1 MKACMIWMLLL
12 FTATVGTAL
21 PPDDTA
27 GSESVLRDPVL
38 SFFSSIQSRH
48 PEKLYLHLN
57 QPYYGAGDTIWF
69 KAYLA
74 DAVSHRP
81 DTLSNF
87 IYVDLADRRGEFVLA
102 KKIKRDS
109 LGFANCLPL
118 PDTLPAGEYTL
129 RAYTGWMLNF
139 DPAFFYRRNITVG
152 NTRSDRVRTD
162 ITYTSA
168 QAVVRFADADGRPIR
183 DAGADYELFDRNGK
197 RIEGVRQRTSATGAL
212 FVDLPHDSIRN
223 GGYIRMKLD
232 EGGTVFRRTLFLEPE
247 ALDFAVQFFPEGGE
261 LVAGVPRL
269 VAFKAER
276 SDGYPADVQG
286 IVVNDS
292 GDTLTTFGSEH
303 DGMGA
308 FLLCPESGET
318 YRAVCRSGEQTVTTP
333 LPAVEEDACALTAVQ
348 APGRILYK
356 ADGTVPRG
364 SRLVG
369 HIRGDCCC
377 IAPVDPQRPAGTILT
392 DSLPEG
398 ILHLLLVDSTGRPRS
413 ERLVF
418 VNKPGNRERWT
429 VTPEKPRYGKR
440 EKVRIEIGL
449 KDAGG
454 KPIESDLSVSV
465 TDRRAVRYDS
475 LGDDIRTNL
484 LLCSDIEGYVH
495 NPGYYFRDDDPVR
508 EHRLDLVMMTNGWR
522 RFNTRNLYQP
532 EPFTP
537 RHFIERGQYLSGKV
551 IGIAGR
557 AAPEASVSAVALNR
571 ENLADAAQ
579 ADDSGRFVLSGLD
592 FTDTVLF
599 MVSAKTRRGKPTQRI
614 DMDRLY
620 PKPPLTERPPF
631 PDSAESV
638 RKTVGDYLQQQKLQ
652 YAMIDGAKVYELE
665 GVEVTAADPQKPRS
679 GVFATVYDTANLA
692 KYERLP
698 LYNALSIL
706 PGIRKQFD
714 FSTGQA
720 VFCLKN
726 RTGLGYVAADII
738 INGRRVPSDFLY
750 RYDMLDVEFIRLVRD
765 MPTINNEVEKD
776 GFKITE
782 KGATGE
788 KSNFSEGYH
797 IEIYLKPSA
806 ETGKPDFQL
815 YRTIGYAETIEF
827 YHPVYDTPEEIDN
840 GTPDERTT
848 LYWNPYVETD
858 SGGNTTIEFYTN
870 DSEQADYDITIE
882 GLNPEG
888 TAYRYRRQLCN

>member
-1 MKACMIWMLLL
+1 MKACMIWILSL
-12 FTATVGTAL
+12 FTATVGSAF

-27 GSESVLRDPVL
+27 GSESVLRDPLL

-57 QPYYGAGDTIWF
+57 QPYYGAGDTMWF
-69 KAYLA
+69 KAYLT

-87 IYVDLADRRGEFVLA
+87 IYVDLADRRGKIIA
-102 KKIKRDS
+102 ARKIKRDS
-109 LGFANCLPL
+109 LGFANGIPL

-139 DPAFFYRRNITVG
+139 EPAFFFRRNINVG
-152 NTRSDRVRTD
+152 NTRSDRIRTD
-162 ITYTSA
+162 VTYTSA
-168 QAVVRFADADGRPIR
+168 QAIVRFADADGRPIR
-183 DAGADYELFDRNGK
+183 DAEADYELFDRNGK

-232 EGGTVFRRTLFLEPE
+232 EGGTAFRRTLFLQPE
-247 ALDFAVQFFPEGGE
+247 AHDFAVQFFPEGGE

-276 SDGYPADVQG
+276 ADGYPEDVRG
-286 IVVNDS
+286 SVLDS
-292 GDTLTTFGSEH
+292 RGDTVVSFVAEH
-303 DGMGA
+303 DGMGT
-308 FLLCPESGET
+308 FLLCPLQGET
-318 YRAVCRSGEQTVTTP
+318 YRALCRAGEREIRAT
-333 LPAVEEDACALTAVQ
+333 LPEVGEGACALTTAQ

-356 ADGTVPRG
+356 ADGTVPPG

-377 IAPVDPQRPAGTILT
+377 IVPVDPRRPAGTILT

-418 VNKPGNRERWT
+418 LKRTGKRERWT
-429 VTPEKPRYGKR
+429 VTPEKTRYGKR
-440 EKVRIEIGL
+440 EKVRVGIKLE
-449 KDAGG
+449 DCDG
-454 KPIESDLSVSV
+454 KPVSADLSVSV

-484 LLCSDIEGYVH
+484 LLCSDVKGYVH

-522 RFNTRNLYQP
+522 RFKTRNLYEP

-551 IGIAGR
+551 IGIVGKP
-557 AAPEASVSAVALNR
+557 APEASVSAVALNR

-599 MVSAKTRRGKPTQRI
+599 MVAAKTRRGKPTQRI
-614 DMDRLY
+614 DMDGLY
-620 PKPPLTERPPF
+620 PRPPLTERPPF

-638 RKTVGDYLQQQKLQ
+638 RKAVGDYLKQQKMQ
-652 YAMIDGAKVYELE
+652 YAMIDGMKIFELE
-665 GVEVTAADPQKPRS
+665 GVEVRASNPKRPKITPFS
-679 GVFATVYDTANLA
+679 TVYDTAKLA
-692 KYERLP
+692 PFKPML
-698 LYNALSIL
+698 LYNYLSYFTPDIRSDRKNLYVKKGFESGYARAQLNLNGKIVDLEYLRGYYVDDVEYVHVVSLTDWRTQEARARDAGINL
-706 PGIRKQFD
+706 P
-714 FSTGQA
+714 
-720 VFCLKN
+720 N
-726 RTGLGYVAADII
+726 Y
-738 INGRRVPSDFLY
+738 LY
-750 RYDMLDVEFIRLVRD
+750 RVD
-765 MPTINNEVEKD
+765 
-776 GFKITE
+776 
-782 KGATGE
+782 
-788 KSNFSEGYH
+788 
-797 IEIYLKPSA
+797 IYLKRGR
-806 ETGKPDFQL
+806 EYGVPDVQ
-815 YRTIGYAETIEF
+815 TCQVIGYSEDMEF
-827 YHPVYDTPEEIDN
+827 YHPVYDTPEKINN
-840 GTPDERTT
+840 GKPDERTT
-848 LYWNPYVETD
+848 LFWNPYVKTD
-858 SGGNTTIEFYTN
+858 PNGNTTIEFYTN
-870 DSEQADYDITIE
+870 DTDQVDYDIDIE
-882 GLNPEG
+882 GIAPDG
-888 TAYRYRRQLCN
+888 TIYKSRQKL